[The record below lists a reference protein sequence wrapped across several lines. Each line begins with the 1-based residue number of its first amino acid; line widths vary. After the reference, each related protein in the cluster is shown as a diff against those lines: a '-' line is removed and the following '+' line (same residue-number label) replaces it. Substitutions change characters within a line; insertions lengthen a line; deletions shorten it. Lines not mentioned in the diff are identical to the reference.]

1 MLKKIFLLPIN
12 FLNMKTI
19 IDILILKIS
28 TFEFNFKNKIK
39 NILIFEIVIHG
50 ILIEILNR

>member
-1 MLKKIFLLPIN
+1 
-12 FLNMKTI
+12 MKTI